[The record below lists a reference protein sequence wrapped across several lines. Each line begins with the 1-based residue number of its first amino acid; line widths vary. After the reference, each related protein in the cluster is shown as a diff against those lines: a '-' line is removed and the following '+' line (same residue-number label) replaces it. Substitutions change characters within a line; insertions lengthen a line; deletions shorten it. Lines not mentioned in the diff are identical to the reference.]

1 MKNKREKY
9 KRKDKKKGKKRS
21 AKKGRQRAKGG
32 KTETKRLRSKS
43 PECRRADTHG
53 KPARRKETA

>member
-1 MKNKREKY
+1 MKNK
-9 KRKDKKKGKKRS
+9 KGKTKEKTKRRAKRS

-43 PECRRADTHG
+43 PECRLADTHG